1 MLLRNFIKE
10 AEDKEV
16 QPADAPQSDDTP
28 TDEEGSGG
36 FEITIGKTYVFTP
49 VIIKDVNDEL
59 HSLLTVYS
67 PHDDEIK
74 PYSIQGTDPVVF
86 TVIRSEETFE
96 DSRIV
101 RVQIVSDVDHQVEK
115 YDAENEELIY
125 DENNEPVVLK
135 LKQLPDFDNL
145 DLISDETFEELYG
158 HRRKPYEHGLV
169 GYLYLDQ
176 PPSDAKDFNTTKVGD
191 NMNLSIGYDAE
202 QEHMGTGRHAG
213 KPHHKGAGEKRHHAA
228 VVKAYNRRTDKEH
241 HHMSK
246 MQQAIALY
254 KSNRALPRL
263 RVIKMLMTYLD
274 MTRAGASS
282 YYTKAMHA
290 VEAEEGQE

>member
-1 MLLRNFIKE
+1 MLLR
-10 AEDKEV
+10 EV
-16 QPADAPQSDDTP
+16 LDGAPPPDEQEQEQS
-28 TDEEGSGG
+28 SG
-36 FEITIGKTYVFTP
+36 FDITVGKMYIFTP
-49 VIIKDVNDEL
+49 VIIKDRNGEL

-67 PHDDEIK
+67 AHEDEIK
-74 PYSIQGTDPVVF
+74 PYSIQGTDPIVF
-86 TVIRSEETFE
+86 KAIRANETFE

-101 RVQIVSDVDHQVEK
+101 RVQILSDVDHQVEK
-115 YDAENEELIY
+115 YDAEEEELIV
-125 DENNEPVVLK
+125 DTDGNSIVLK

-176 PPSDAKDFNTTKVGD
+176 PPSLATEFNTTNIGD
-191 NMNLSIGYDAE
+191 DGTLSIGYDAE
-202 QEHMGTGRHAG
+202 QEQMGTGKHRG
-213 KPHHKGAGEKRHHAA
+213 NGNYKGAWSKRHHNAQI
-228 VVKAYNRRTDKEH
+228 KDYNANTEKEH
-241 HHMSK
+241 HALSK
-246 MQQAIALY
+246 MQQAIAIY
-254 KSNRALPRL
+254 RSNIALPRL

-290 VEAEEGQE
+290 VDEENEKK